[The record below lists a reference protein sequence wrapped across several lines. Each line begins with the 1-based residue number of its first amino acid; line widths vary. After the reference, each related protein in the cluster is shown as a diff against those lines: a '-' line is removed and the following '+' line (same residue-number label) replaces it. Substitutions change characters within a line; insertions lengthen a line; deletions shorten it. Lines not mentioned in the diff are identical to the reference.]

1 MPRRRTRCH
10 RFPKP
15 QPFIFSAF
23 GRSVAASTFKHKCQT
38 HNPNFKERVLS
49 KASDNNKF
57 MKRSIK
63 DEMGGSESSDEEELN
78 ETIQADFAFF
88 DPKPDDFHGVK
99 ILLQNYLDNKQ
110 WDLSGFVA
118 LILEQTTVGTVV
130 KLEEADDDGLFSVVT
145 ALNIGRYK
153 DHECV
158 TELSEFLID
167 ACQEKDVLNK
177 LRLLLGKDASTVGLL
192 VSQRVMNLP
201 PQLFPPLYDAL
212 FDEVSWATEDESTEE
227 LRDSFRFKFYL
238 VLTRIYKHKNANQ
251 QKGTSKHCSNEP
263 IIYIKPEDEIFHKL
277 SSWSFSFPLQTQQL
291 VMHELRNYR
300 LTGLVMAVEANKIPT
315 FRKELKSLI
324 SES

>member
-1 MPRRRTRCH
+1 MFLFLIHGTLIESCPFVFLTCNWALTSDCFLAQLFFQPTLPLGNLINIVPEEEAMPRRPTRCH

-23 GRSVAASTFKHKCQT
+23 GLSVAASTFKRKCHT
-38 HNPNFKERVLS
+38 HNPNFKERVPS
-49 KASDNNKF
+49 KAS
-57 MKRSIK
+57 
-63 DEMGGSESSDEEELN
+63 G
-78 ETIQADFAFF
+78 
-88 DPKPDDFHGVK
+88 
-99 ILLQNYLDNKQ
+99 ILVQ
-110 WDLSGFVA
+110 
-118 LILEQTTVGTVV
+118 
-130 KLEEADDDGLFSVVT
+130 
-145 ALNIGRYK
+145 
-153 DHECV
+153 DHKCV
-158 TELSEFLID
+158 TELTEFLIE

-177 LRLLLGKDASTVGLL
+177 LRLLLGEDASTVELL

-212 FDEVSWATEDESTEE
+212 FDEVSWATEDEPTEE

-238 VLTRIYKHKNANQ
+238 MLTRIYKHKNANQ

-291 VMHELRNYR
+291 AMHELRNYR